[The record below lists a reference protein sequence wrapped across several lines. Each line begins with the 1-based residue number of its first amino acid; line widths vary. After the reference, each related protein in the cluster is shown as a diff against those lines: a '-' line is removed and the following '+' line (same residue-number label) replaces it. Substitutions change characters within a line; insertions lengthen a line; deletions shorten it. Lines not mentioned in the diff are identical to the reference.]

1 MSPRLP
7 RLRGSRESREEKVV
21 SRKTQCIA
29 VFSTLYFPPS
39 TLCVLIAKQF
49 GRTETVGLEPTNG
62 VIRRLFS
69 RQVPHPV
76 GWLPKQLRGLESNQ
90 RTRGSKPR
98 ISTNR
103 NYPASKVPCGNRT
116 RLSRLEV
123 WHLCHS
129 AKGTRL
135 PCCHGS
141 RESRGEKVESRKNIL
156 ITSARLPTFSPLLS
170 ASKSP
175 CD

>member
-1 MSPRLP
+1 M
-7 RLRGSRESREEKVV
+7 
-21 SRKTQCIA
+21 
-29 VFSTLYFPPS
+29 STLYFPLS
-39 TLCVLIAKQF
+39 TLCVQIAKRF
-49 GRTETVGLEPTNG
+49 GRTEAVGLEPTNG

-116 RLSRLEV
+116 CLSRLEV

-135 PCCHGS
+135 PRCRGS
-141 RESRGEKVESRKNIL
+141 RESRGERVESREDGYAQRFSTL
-156 ITSARLPTFSPLLS
+156 YFLPTTLCVPIAPRLGRNGSRGTRTHNECCSHLLS
-170 ASKSP
+170 RQVPHPAG
-175 CD
+175 